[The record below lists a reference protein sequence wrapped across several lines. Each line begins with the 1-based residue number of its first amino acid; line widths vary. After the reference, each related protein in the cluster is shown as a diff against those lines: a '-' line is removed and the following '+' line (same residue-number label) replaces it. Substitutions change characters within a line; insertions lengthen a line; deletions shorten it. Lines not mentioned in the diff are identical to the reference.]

1 MDEENLTT
9 EFPEEYKQVLDEV
22 IEQESFTTPFQEQ
35 GAEFVSARTV
45 KVPEMVFDGGT
56 DDYDRFVT
64 KGEAAI
70 KYTSYKLDKDRQKSF
85 YNDALDV
92 IDQPLLGM
100 TNIAS
105 QFERTL
111 LVPEI
116 DTYFFGKAKNAAKT
130 KATTNLTA
138 ANIKAELRNARTQ
151 IKQAGYST
159 ACLYMSS
166 EALACLEDS
175 LDREFSGEGVITDTV
190 GTYNF
195 FEIFELPDERIG
207 DADFIAIGKSADKNL
222 KPIRFVW
229 KRAVTKYI
237 NAAINQNGDGDELQ
251 MRWVYGTIALKNKAA
266 GIYMNKGAKAP
277 DCSVRPVKLVL
288 PVSAD
293 TAQVSEPA
301 EVNEPGS
308 DPNKFEVPGGDE

>member
-1 MDEENLTT
+1 MADELTT
-9 EFPEEYKQVLDEV
+9 EFPVEYAQVLDEV

-35 GAEFVSARTV
+35 GAEFVGARTV

-56 DDYDRFVT
+56 DEYDRFVT
-64 KGEAAI
+64 KGEAAV
-70 KYTSYKLDKDRQKSF
+70 KYTPYELDKDRQKAF

-92 IDQPLLGM
+92 MDQPLLGM

-111 LVPEI
+111 FVPEI
-116 DTYFFGKAKNAAKT
+116 DTYFFGKAHTAAKT

-138 ANIKAELRNARTQ
+138 ANIKAELRKARTQ
-151 IKQAGYST
+151 LKHAGYAS
-159 ACLYMSS
+159 AYLYMSS
-166 EALACLEDS
+166 DALACLEDS
-175 LDREFSGEGVITDTV
+175 LDREFAGEGVITDTV

-195 FEIFELPDERIG
+195 FEIFEPDDERLG
-207 DADFIAIGKSADKNL
+207 GADFIAIGKTSDPKA

-229 KRAVTKYI
+229 KRAVTKYFTPEV
-237 NAAINQNGDGDELQ
+237 NQNGDGHELQ

-266 GIYMNKGAKAP
+266 GIYVNKGTEAP

-288 PVSAD
+288 PVSTD
-293 TAQVSEPA
+293 NTA
-301 EVNEPGS
+301 NENGS
-308 DPNKFEVPGGDE
+308 TNDPNKVEVSGGGE